1 MSRGGLKTPASICQ
15 FDHHLRLLAARKMIG
30 AQAEYPVLT
39 CRPNGVNILSYSFP
53 RSRREVGSAIQY
65 NLKPANVPCSWTKS
79 INLVTESCSYS
90 SRDIRSR
97 EDPLAVESEDVKLSF
112 EPGDL
117 QLIPLALKLE
127 L

>member
-1 MSRGGLKTPASICQ
+1 MSRAGLKTPASICQ
-15 FDHHLRLLAARKMIG
+15 FDHHLRLLAAREIIG

-39 CRPNGVNILSYSFP
+39 CGPNGVNILSYSFP
-53 RSRREVGSAIQY
+53 RSSREVGSAIHE
-65 NLKPANVPCSWTKS
+65 NLEPADVPCSWTKS

-97 EDPLAVESEDVKLSF
+97 EDPLSVESEDVKLSF

-117 QLIPLALKLE
+117 QLIPLALKLD
-127 L
+127 